1 MVTERMARMKRADI
15 VIGIDPDVEM
25 SGVARVDVAKGTAW
39 ADTLPLP
46 LLLDYVAGVALDSAV
61 TVVVV
66 VEASWASSHNWH
78 VRPCGGARA
87 AAKTGYNVGR
97 NHQTG
102 MDIVELLRHRGISV
116 VEKQPLVKIWSGKDG
131 KITHDEMTS
140 ICGWGR
146 TRSNQEERDAL
157 LLAWDHAGLPMRIMR
172 KK

>member
-1 MVTERMARMKRADI
+1 MMKRNRPDV
-15 VIGIDPDVEM
+15 VIGIDPDVEL

-39 ADTLPLP
+39 TDTLPLP
-46 LLLDYVAGVALDSAV
+46 LLLDYVAGVALDSAL

-66 VEASWASSHNWH
+66 VEASWTSSHNWH

-87 AAKTGYNVGR
+87 AAKTGYHVGR

-116 VEKQPLVKIWSGKDG
+116 VEKQPLVKIWKGKDG
-131 KITHDEMTS
+131 KITHEEITA
-140 ICGWGR
+140 ICGWDR
-146 TRSNQEERDAL
+146 KRSNQEERDAL

>member
-1 MVTERMARMKRADI
+1 MARMKRADI

-66 VEASWASSHNWH
+66 VEASWTSSHNWH
-78 VRPCGGARA
+78 VRPCGGA
-87 AAKTGYNVGR
+87 
-97 NHQTG
+97 
-102 MDIVELLRHRGISV
+102 
-116 VEKQPLVKIWSGKDG
+116 
-131 KITHDEMTS
+131 
-140 ICGWGR
+140 
-146 TRSNQEERDAL
+146 RSNQEERDAL

>member
-1 MVTERMARMKRADI
+1 
-15 VIGIDPDVEM
+15 
-25 SGVARVDVAKGTAW
+25 
-39 ADTLPLP
+39 
-46 LLLDYVAGVALDSAV
+46 
-61 TVVVV
+61 
-66 VEASWASSHNWH
+66 
-78 VRPCGGARA
+78 
-87 AAKTGYNVGR
+87 
-97 NHQTG
+97 

>member
-1 MVTERMARMKRADI
+1 MMKRNRPDV
-15 VIGIDPDVEM
+15 VIGIDPDVEL
-25 SGVARVDVAKGTAW
+25 SGVARVDVANGTAW
-39 ADTLPLP
+39 TDPLPLP
-46 LLLDYVAGVALDSAV
+46 LLLDYVASVALDSAL

-66 VEASWASSHNWH
+66 VEASWTSSHNWH

-116 VEKQPLVKIWSGKDG
+116 VEKQPLVKIWKGKDG
-131 KITHDEMTS
+131 KITHDEITA
-140 ICGWGR
+140 ICGWDR
-146 TRSNQEERDAL
+146 KRSNQEERDAL